1 MWSIEFPHGTQPDPP
16 PRKPTLGRTRRL
28 FQMDLKLDSRDGV
41 LLATVTGAVS
51 FSEALERW
59 KNVCDAAAERGC
71 GKILFDL
78 LGAYGEL
85 SALEKYEVSKTIV
98 EYCKIRSMSPTV
110 AVVGKPPTVTGFGAL
125 VASNRGMV
133 IVMFSERQAALDW
146 LNGFGSKT
154 AAT

>member
-1 MWSIEFPHGTQPDPP
+1 ME
-16 PRKPTLGRTRRL
+16 
-28 FQMDLKLDSRDGV
+28 LKLESRDGV

-51 FSEALERW
+51 FSAALERW

-78 LGAYGEL
+78 LGADGEL

-133 IVMFSERQAALDW
+133 IVMFSERQTALDW
-146 LNGFGSKT
+146 LNRFGSKT
-154 AAT
+154 TI